1 MVAALLLV
9 GFAVLAASIGPRML
23 RRAAWPERSPG
34 LGILAWQALS
44 LSAFASVLLVGVTV
58 ALPSL
63 PAHDGLAEF
72 LLACA
77 MAVHD
82 HLADPGGSPAGFLGL
97 AISVILALRLLW
109 TLVRKLQTVGRA
121 RAARQQEL
129 CLVATRDGSR
139 DVLVLNHPA
148 PAAFC
153 VPGRHPEIVI
163 TTGTLQA
170 LPPHQLDAVLAHERA
185 HLNGR
190 HHLVLV
196 LAAVLKAALPGV
208 RLFADADAALRRLV
222 EMRADDVALRRS
234 SPTALAGALL
244 RLAQGP
250 APEATLAAAAESAVA
265 RVHRLVQPQQKA
277 TRRGRA
283 TVVLGSA
290 AVLVSPFMV
299 VLVAGGLCPPLPL
312 I

>member
-1 MVAALLLV
+1 MVTALVLV
-9 GFAVLAASIGPRML
+9 GYAVLAAGVGPGML

-44 LSAFASVLLVGVTV
+44 VSAVASVLLAGVTL

-63 PAHDGLAEF
+63 PTHGGLAEF

-77 MAVHD
+77 VAVHD
-82 HLADPGGSPAGFLGL
+82 HLGDPGGSVAGFVGLGVSVGLGL
-97 AISVILALRLLW
+97 RVLW
-109 TLVRKLQTVGRA
+109 TLVRALKRAGRA

-129 CLVATRDGSR
+129 CMVATRDRRR

-163 TTGTLQA
+163 TTGTLHA
-170 LPPHQLDAVLAHERA
+170 LPPHQLEAVLAHERA
-185 HLNGR
+185 HLAGR

-196 LAAVLKAALPGV
+196 LAAALKAALPWV
-208 RLFADADAALRRLV
+208 RLFAEADAALRRLV

-234 SPTALAGALL
+234 SPTALAGALV

-250 APEATLAAAAESAVA
+250 TPDATLAAAAESAVA
-265 RVHRLVQPQQKA
+265 RVRRLGKAQQTT

-283 TVVLGSA
+283 TVVLGSGA
-290 AVLVSPFMV
+290 LLVSPFVV
-299 VLVAGGLCPPLPL
+299 VLASGGLCPPVAFV
-312 I
+312 

>member
-1 MVAALLLV
+1 MFAALVLV
-9 GFAVLAASIGPRML
+9 GYALLAAGVGPGML
-23 RRAAWPERSPG
+23 RRAAWPERWPG

-44 LSAFASVLLVGVTV
+44 LSGLASVLLVGVTL

-63 PAHDGLAEF
+63 PAHGGLAEF

-77 MAVHD
+77 VAVHD
-82 HLADPGGSPAGFLGL
+82 HLAESGGSPAAFLGL
-97 AISVILALRLLW
+97 AIIVVLALRLLW
-109 TLVRKLQTVGRA
+109 TLVRSLGRARRA

-129 CLVATRDGSR
+129 CLVATRDGTR
-139 DVLVLNHPA
+139 DVLVLNHPV

-153 VPGRHPEIVI
+153 VPGRHPKIVI
-163 TTGTLQA
+163 TTGTLQT
-170 LPPHQLDAVLAHERA
+170 LPPHQLEAVLAHERA
-185 HLNGR
+185 HLAGR

-196 LAAVLKAALPGV
+196 LAGVLKAALPGV

-234 SPTALAGALL
+234 SPTALAGALV

-250 APEATLAAAAESAVA
+250 APEATLAASAESAVA
-265 RVHRLVQPQQKA
+265 RVHRLVQPQQKV
-277 TRRGRA
+277 TRHGRA

-290 AVLVSPFMV
+290 AVLVSPFV
-299 VLVAGGLCPPLPL
+299 VVIVTGGFCPPLSFV
-312 I
+312 